1 MMQKILGF
9 FSSPLN
15 ITYIVFLLLGVL
27 LIAYSLV
34 GRSIERRKTIISRRG
49 ANKTQT
55 IRFLDQW
62 LGKNE
67 FIKKQEEKFSKQVAV
82 LDMEY
87 DARKY
92 TKLKILS
99 ALIGI
104 AISAYLRNFFVA
116 IPLALIGISV
126 PTAFIEMKIK
136 KRVSLFNDQILE
148 AFQIFLTEY
157 TTTRSVHKTIVDI
170 CPKLKNPL
178 RKEFE
183 RLGRKLNSGEPIEE
197 CFIEFAERTQN
208 KWTLIFAQMMITYFR
223 NGGDFTEQLLNITK
237 SITNE
242 KILDETNSTELSSM
256 RLINIAMNALVP
268 IAYISNKFINPQ
280 DAKVF
285 VETGIGKTIMF
296 CVVIACS
303 ISLYIGKKITDA

>member
-1 MMQKILGF
+1 MLKEILNF
-9 FSSPLN
+9 FSSPYN
-15 ITYIVFLLLGVL
+15 ITFIVFLLLGILMIV
-27 LIAYSLV
+27 YSQV
-34 GRSIERRKTIISRRG
+34 GKSIERRKNIIAERRSG
-49 ANKTQT
+49 KKQKVG
-55 IRFLDQW
+55 FLDQI
-62 LGKNE
+62 LDKSE
-67 FIKKQEEKFSKQVAV
+67 FMRRYEDQFRKRVSV
-82 LDMEY
+82 LDIEY

-92 TKLKILS
+92 TKLKLYSGLAGILV
-99 ALIGI
+99 AIYLKNIYVVIPLILIGTSI
-104 AISAYLRNFFVA
+104 
-116 IPLALIGISV
+116 
-126 PTAFIEMKIK
+126 PTAIIEMKIK

-148 AFQIFLTEY
+148 AFQMFITEY
-157 TTTRSVHKTIVDI
+157 TTTRSVQRTIVDI
-170 CPKLKNPL
+170 GPKLKNPL

-183 RLGRKLNSGEPIEE
+183 RLARKLNSGEPVEE
-197 CFIEFAERTQN
+197 CFVEFAERTQN
-208 KWTLIFAQMMITYFR
+208 KWTLIFAQLMITYFR

-256 RLINIAMNALVP
+256 RIINIAMNALVP

-280 DAKVF
+280 DANVF